1 MPGPE
6 RKNPRFSVVLPAF
19 LRWRRRGKVLTVS
32 THTKNISRTGVY
44 LVMKGNHRPSRWIE
58 IDVQLPAMQ
67 GRESK
72 AIFRGRGRL
81 LRSEDLGDQ
90 LSGAAFAI
98 TNFRMLA
105 SILHCRKN
113 DLKTGESAS

>member
-1 MPGPE
+1 MQRALTGPE

-19 LRWRRRGKVLTVS
+19 LRWRRRGKLLTVS
-32 THTKNISRTGVY
+32 THTKNISRAGVY
-44 LVMKGNHRPSRWIE
+44 LVMKGNHRPSRGIE
-58 IDVQLPAMQ
+58 IDVELPAMQ

-72 AIFRGRGRL
+72 AILRGKGRL

-90 LSGAAFAI
+90 LSGAAFAL

-105 SILHCRKN
+105 SILPVE
-113 DLKTGESAS
+113 KTI